1 MKIIFLNAWR
11 GKLEEKI
18 RSYLVKELTET
29 EVFCLQ
35 EGDGPMKKIIQE
47 VFSNY
52 QISSAERDITDDSH
66 LCPTNCFKNGIEV
79 VVSKGIMENNF
90 DLGFGLYSQI
100 KTEGGLINFANIHG
114 LPRPGHK
121 LDTPE
126 RLRQS
131 EEIIRFMDK
140 VEGKKII
147 GGDFNILP
155 EAESIKMFEKNG
167 YVDLI
172 KEFGIKNTRNKYVWD
187 KYPETKLYYSDYLF
201 VSPEIKVKSF
211 EVPDVEVSDHLPLIL
226 EIED

>member
-18 RSYLVKELTET
+18 KNYLVEQTVET
-29 EVFCLQ
+29 DVFCLQ

-47 VFSNY
+47 IFSSY
-52 QISSAERDITDDSH
+52 QISLAERDITGDSH
-66 LCPTNCFKNGIEV
+66 LCPTNCFKKGIEV
-79 VVSKGIMENNF
+79 VVSREMMEDNF
-90 DLGFGLYSQI
+90 NLGFGLYSQI
-100 KTEGGLINFANIHG
+100 KTEGGLTNFANIHG

-131 EEIIRFMDK
+131 EEIIRFMDM

-155 EAESIKMFEKNG
+155 EAESIKMFEKSG
-167 YVDLI
+167 YIDLI
-172 KEFGIKNTRNKYVWD
+172 KKFEIKNTRNKYAWD
-187 KYPETKLYYSDYLF
+187 RYPESKLYYSDYLF
-201 VSPEIKVKSF
+201 VSPEVKVKSF
-211 EVPDVEVSDHLPLIL
+211 EVPETEVSDHLPLVL